1 MKVSMTLL
9 KTTSYAVMH
18 MVVAILVAY
27 AWSRSW
33 VIALGIG
40 LIEPCVQTVAFF
52 FHEMAWHRWAGAMRT
67 TSHRQHGP
75 PEQASGERPAPHGQR
90 AGRPHRTPR
99 VVPAG

>member
-1 MKVSMTLL
+1 MTLL

-52 FHEMAWHRWAGAMRT
+52 FHEMAWHRWGGRDAHNEVIDST
-67 TSHRQHGP
+67 GP
-75 PEQASGERPAPHGQR
+75 LNRPAESVLRRMAKGPGD
-90 AGRPHRTPR
+90 P
-99 VVPAG
+99 